1 MSVDPELLE
10 GLQAAVAA
18 APGNLALR
26 VHAAALLLEAGR
38 PAEALAQCGVVLES
52 APDHQQAL
60 EVAARAADATG
71 DHEQA
76 LEYRRR
82 RRPVAEGAKP
92 PPVASGPRF
101 VVPPIRL
108 PVARDPADGYLGEV
122 EHPRLTLADLGGMEA
137 VKRRLRTTFLGPL
150 RDPRFARLFGR
161 SLRGG
166 LLLYGPPGCGK
177 TAIAR
182 AMAGELA
189 SSFLSVDLAHVLD
202 MWVGYSERTL
212 HETFETARRS
222 APCLLYLDEL
232 DVLGD
237 RRRVRRYTV
246 GHAVV
251 DQLVAELYSVSE
263 EHEGVFVI
271 AASENP
277 WDIDFSLRHPG
288 RFDHTLLILPPDA
301 EAREAIIR
309 GCLQGRPVAALDAAS
324 LADRTEGFSARDL
337 VTLCETVAETVLEAS
352 LVSGSERPITDDDFN
367 VALVRIRPSTPAWF
381 ELARAFA
388 LNPGEPLPYDELVAH
403 LRRVPG

>member
-1 MSVDPELLE
+1 MPVDPELLE

-18 APGNLALR
+18 APRNLALR

-82 RRPVAEGAKP
+82 RRPV
-92 PPVASGPRF
+92 
-101 VVPPIRL
+101 
-108 PVARDPADGYLGEV
+108 
-122 EHPRLTLADLGGMEA
+122 ADLGGMEA

-212 HETFETARRS
+212 HEIFETARRS
-222 APCLLYLDEL
+222 APCVLYLDEL

-263 EHEGVFVI
+263 EHEGVFVS

-288 RFDHTLLILPPDA
+288 RFDHTLLVLPPDA

-337 VTLCETVAETVLEAS
+337 VTLCETVAESVLEAS
-352 LVSGSERPITDDDFN
+352 L
-367 VALVRIRPSTPAWF
+367 
-381 ELARAFA
+381 
-388 LNPGEPLPYDELVAH
+388 
-403 LRRVPG
+403 